1 MANWVLMNWV
11 SETAR
16 PHSIFGILDRDQL
29 SEIPPL
35 EEEGR
40 WEEMRDLEPK
50 LAPDAERASQA
61 TTRSG
66 YYLIGGADT
75 YVTK

>member
-1 MANWVLMNWV
+1 MAKWVLMNWV
-11 SETAR
+11 SEKAR
-16 PHSIFGILDRDQL
+16 PHSIFGIVDRDQL

-50 LAPDAERASQA
+50 LVPTRSAPARQRRDLA
-61 TTRSG
+61 TT
-66 YYLIGGADT
+66 
-75 YVTK
+75 

>member
-1 MANWVLMNWV
+1 MANWVLVGWV

-29 SEIPPL
+29 NEIPPL
-35 EEEGR
+35 EEEGH
-40 WEEMRDLEPK
+40 WTEMRSLEPK
-50 LAPDAERASQA
+50 LVPDAERAGQA
-61 TTRSG
+61 IARVG

-75 YVTK
+75 YVTR